1 MFVFQCRVLAAG
13 QECAVAYKTLLEFVH
28 KIIVKPTGDL
38 KARLPVFSREV
49 ATTVSEIVKAAGE
62 LKEGAGFVDLTDP
75 QVRAEHELLAAAA
88 AIEAAA
94 KKLSELQI
102 PRTVR
107 QTQMEFFYVHNMT

>member
-1 MFVFQCRVLAAG
+1 M
-13 QECAVAYKTLLEFVH
+13 
-28 KIIVKPTGDL
+28 
-38 KARLPVFSREV
+38 FSREV
-49 ATTVSEIVKAAGE
+49 ATTVSEIVRAAGE

-102 PRTVR
+102 PRTVSSHLDLHV
-107 QTQMEFFYVHNMT
+107 QYMYICILHVQ

>member
-1 MFVFQCRVLAAG
+1 MSTGR
-13 QECAVAYKTLLEFVH
+13 ECAIAYKTLLEFVH
-28 KIIVKPTGDL
+28 KIVLKPTADL
-38 KARLPVFSREV
+38 KTKLPVYSREV
-49 ATTVSEIVKAAGE
+49 AVAVSEIVKAAAE

-102 PRTVR
+102 PKTVR
-107 QTQMEFFYVHNMT
+107 DTPTA